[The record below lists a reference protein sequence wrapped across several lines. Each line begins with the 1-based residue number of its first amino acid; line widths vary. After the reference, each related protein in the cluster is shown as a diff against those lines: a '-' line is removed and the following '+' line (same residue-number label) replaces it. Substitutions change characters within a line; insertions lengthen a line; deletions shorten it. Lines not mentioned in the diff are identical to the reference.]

1 MGTFT
6 LFQGKDEQFYWNLKA
21 ANGEIIGKSE
31 GYTTKAAAE
40 NGIES
45 TQKNAPDEARY
56 ELKEAANGKFHWNLK
71 AANGQI
77 ICSSQMYASKAGA
90 EGGIAS
96 CQKNAPE
103 AKVEDETEKAAVA

>member
-21 ANGEIIGKSE
+21 GNGEIIGKSE

-45 TQKNAPDEARY
+45 TQKNASEASRY
-56 ELKEAANGKFHWNLK
+56 ELKEASNGKWHWNLK
-71 AANGQI
+71 ATNGQV
-77 ICSSQMYASKAGA
+77 ICSSQMYASKDGA
-90 EGGIAS
+90 QNGIAS
-96 CQKNAPE
+96 CQSNACDGS
-103 AKVEDETEKAAVA
+103 VTDETASQAA